1 MLVGSVID
9 CVPVVRW
16 DGRDV
21 GGGGEGPAAVVAG
34 KPGPV
39 GLALHAAIRADFE
52 TNDEEKRACRTRRSR
67 VTGRA
72 DARVARLLSQ
82 TVFATR

>member
-52 TNDEEKRACRTRRSR
+52 TNDEEKTR
-67 VTGRA
+67 VPYETFEG
-72 DARVARLLSQ
+72 DGAR
-82 TVFATR
+82 